1 MPILGRT
8 VFLLLFLSFFPVA
21 VGAGDSPWFVRGKVG
36 QAQVDASFGEPALG
50 RTVDDEDVAAAVE
63 LGRSFGRH
71 LAVQAGYHDFGE
83 YEALEFPCEPGRI
96 CPEVLVPFELATME
110 ITGVSLV
117 LVPRLPIGE
126 RFALV
131 GKVGALEW
139 EAELVSDTS
148 GRTLETFDDREV
160 LIGIGFAWDFPGG
173 LGLQLELEGFSLDVT
188 AATAGIGWRF

>member
-8 VFLLLFLSFFPVA
+8 VSLLLLFSFLPVA
-21 VGAGDSPWFVRGKVG
+21 AGAGDSPWFVRGKVG
-36 QAQVDASFGEPALG
+36 QAQVDATFGEPALG
-50 RTVDDEDVAAAVE
+50 RTVDDDDVTAAAE

-83 YEALEFPCEPGRI
+83 YEALEFPCEPGRP
-96 CPEVLVPFELATME
+96 CPEVLLPFELATME
-110 ITGVSLV
+110 ITGISLV

-126 RFALV
+126 RFSLL

-139 EAELVSDTS
+139 EAELVSDAS

-160 LIGIGFAWDFPGG
+160 LIGIAVAWDFPSG
-173 LGLQLELEGFSLDVT
+173 LGLQLEVEGFSLDVA
-188 AATAGIGWRF
+188 AATAGVAWRF